1 MTART
6 IRLTEPQDQFVD
18 DLVRSG
24 AFPSAD
30 EVVRSGL
37 DLLKARADR
46 RARKL
51 ERLKAAIQVGL
62 DEIERGEGETVEWD
76 QLDDWLD
83 GLGRSKRS

>member
-18 DLVRSG
+18 ELVRSG
-24 AFPSAD
+24 AYPNAE

-37 DLLKARADR
+37 NLLKARADR

-51 ERLKAAIQVGL
+51 ERLKAAIQEGL
-62 DEIERGEGETVEWD
+62 DEIERGEGEVI
-76 QLDDWLD
+76 DDLEAWFDRLEAEVD
-83 GLGRSKRS
+83 AT